1 MIVLGYDFYKD
12 NSIQKPNGLIGQKI
26 TDDNKDTSNIFQLYL
41 PPYLI
46 EMFDNFKI
54 DYKADSVDNIEKMN
68 LKHKWIYVLDA
79 LGDPRGW
86 LGKYSKD
93 ENSIKSVFSGVSK
106 KALKQVRDNKAVIMI
121 YQPMEG
127 YPTNWLGNDV
137 YEIIYKEI
145 KKYKL
150 NPKNILY
157 VTGNWKLKEDFKKWK
172 PKSKY
177 SKSENIVVYSFN
189 NERYLDFRNKW
200 EVADLNSNKKR
211 RAYFLCY
218 NRTPRG
224 HRMYLLCLL
233 HGAGL
238 IQKGFVS
245 CSEVPTD
252 KNSQTIFSG
261 FLHNLGVG
269 VNLRKNAIQLRQE
282 FAKGSPYI
290 VDVDEWG
297 TNHFDTSPPWPY
309 EESFFSV
316 TTNTLF
322 EDDALFLDE
331 KIWKPILNYHPFIF
345 VGCYNSVEKLKELG
359 FKTFHPFIDESY
371 DKEKNPVKRML
382 MIVKEIERLC
392 SYTMEE
398 MENWYEQLLP
408 RLKYNH
414 HHLFDRKNFSE
425 FLKVIKHEV

>member
-12 NSIQKPNGLIGQKI
+12 SAIQKPNGLIGQKI

-157 VTGNWKLKEDFKKWK
+157 VTGNWKLKEDFEKWK

-200 EVADLNSNKKR
+200 EIADLESNKKR
-211 RAYFLCY
+211 RKHFLCY

-224 HRMYLLCLL
+224 HRLYLLSLL
-233 HGAGL
+233 HGKGL
-238 IQKGFVS
+238 ISKGFVS
-245 CSEVPTD
+245 CQKFD
-252 KNSQTIFSG
+252 YRWMSG
-261 FLHNLGVG
+261 YLHNIGLGK
-269 VNLRKNAIQLRQE
+269 NLRDATKKHLKE
-282 FAKGSPYI
+282 FSKGSPYI
-290 VDVDEWG
+290 VDVDEWN
-297 TNHFDTSPPWPY
+297 TNHFDTSPAWPY

-331 KIWKPILNYHPFIF
+331 KVWKPILNYHPFVF
-345 VGCYNSVEKLKELG
+345 VGCHNSLEKLKELG

-371 DKEKNPVKRML
+371 DDQKHHAKRMI
-382 MIVKEIERLC
+382 MISKEINRLC
-392 SYTMEE
+392 SYTMDE
-398 MENWYEQLLP
+398 MESWYEQLIP
-408 RLKYNH
+408 RLEHNYQV
-414 HHLFDRKNFSE
+414 LFERKTFDG
-425 FLKVIKHEV
+425 FVGVLKNAI

>member
-200 EVADLNSNKKR
+200 
-211 RAYFLCY
+211 
-218 NRTPRG
+218 
-224 HRMYLLCLL
+224 
-233 HGAGL
+233 
-238 IQKGFVS
+238 
-245 CSEVPTD
+245 
-252 KNSQTIFSG
+252 
-261 FLHNLGVG
+261 
-269 VNLRKNAIQLRQE
+269 
-282 FAKGSPYI
+282 
-290 VDVDEWG
+290 
-297 TNHFDTSPPWPY
+297 
-309 EESFFSV
+309 
-316 TTNTLF
+316 
-322 EDDALFLDE
+322 
-331 KIWKPILNYHPFIF
+331 
-345 VGCYNSVEKLKELG
+345 
-359 FKTFHPFIDESY
+359 
-371 DKEKNPVKRML
+371 
-382 MIVKEIERLC
+382 
-392 SYTMEE
+392 
-398 MENWYEQLLP
+398 
-408 RLKYNH
+408 
-414 HHLFDRKNFSE
+414 
-425 FLKVIKHEV
+425 

>member
-46 EMFDNFKI
+46 EMFNNFKI
-54 DYKADSVDNIEKMN
+54 DYRADSVDNIEKMN

-157 VTGNWKLKEDFKKWK
+157 VTGNWKLKEDFEEWK

-211 RAYFLCY
+211 RAYF
-218 NRTPRG
+218 TE
-224 HRMYLLCLL
+224 
-233 HGAGL
+233 
-238 IQKGFVS
+238 KS
-245 CSEVPTD
+245 
-252 KNSQTIFSG
+252 NS
-261 FLHNLGVG
+261 
-269 VNLRKNAIQLRQE
+269 
-282 FAKGSPYI
+282 
-290 VDVDEWG
+290 
-297 TNHFDTSPPWPY
+297 
-309 EESFFSV
+309 
-316 TTNTLF
+316 
-322 EDDALFLDE
+322 
-331 KIWKPILNYHPFIF
+331 
-345 VGCYNSVEKLKELG
+345 
-359 FKTFHPFIDESY
+359 FKTRI
-371 DKEKNPVKRML
+371 
-382 MIVKEIERLC
+382 C
-392 SYTMEE
+392 
-398 MENWYEQLLP
+398 
-408 RLKYNH
+408 
-414 HHLFDRKNFSE
+414 
-425 FLKVIKHEV
+425 